1 MEEKMCGILLKR
13 LNDILTRQ
21 VNNELRSKGLTMTQI
36 RVLTLLDQRPDGT
49 ASMKAIEK
57 EMAVSQPT
65 SVGVYKRLLEKGM
78 VTYLPDPDNKRA
90 KWLRL
95 TDEGKSHCQTAY
107 GNMNRT
113 EARLL
118 SLMDKKEKSD
128 FYRLLE
134 KALQAMEGDK
144 KDKG

>member
-1 MEEKMCGILLKR
+1 M
-13 LNDILTRQ
+13 
-21 VNNELRSKGLTMTQI
+21 SQI

-49 ASMKAIEK
+49 ASMKEIEK

-78 VTYLPDPDNKRA
+78 VAYLPDPDNKRA

-95 TDEGKSHCQTAY
+95 TEEGKSHCQTAY
-107 GNMNRT
+107 GNMNQT

-118 SLMDKKEKSD
+118 SLMNEEEKKD

-134 KALQAMEGDK
+134 KALQAIDRE
-144 KDKG
+144 